1 MAWILSQCALYFH
14 INGKRTSLLRSS
26 FSLLWKAAHDN
37 RAMRFSRYCP
47 KVPRTAYVD
56 HFWKKKKFLDNTTTL
71 FVAWVSGLARS
82 QGLAHLRP
90 LEWAGESYQL
100 SIINQAECNRVLTSQ
115 SQSSK
120 KWDRGTWLDFRWSVS
135 PAELEAIVEGARW
148 SLSTANEFDHL
159 DGGQDD
165 QATVS
170 LCKMI

>member
-1 MAWILSQCALYFH
+1 MAWILSQCALYFY
-14 INGKRTSLLRSS
+14 INGKRTSLLWSS
-26 FSLLWKAAHDN
+26 FCERQRMTIGQCALPVIAQKFLGQP
-37 RAMRFSRYCP
+37 MF
-47 KVPRTAYVD
+47 D
-56 HFWKKKKFLDNTTTL
+56 HFWKKKKILENTTTF

-170 LCKMI
+170 VCKMI

>member
-1 MAWILSQCALYFH
+1 MAWILSQCALYFY
-14 INGKRTSLLRSS
+14 INGKRTSLLWSS
-26 FSLLWKAAHDN
+26 FCERQRMTIGRCALPVIAQKFLGQP
-37 RAMRFSRYCP
+37 MF
-47 KVPRTAYVD
+47 D
-56 HFWKKKKFLDNTTTL
+56 HFWKKKKFLENTTTF
-71 FVAWVSGLARS
+71 FVAWVSALARS

-90 LEWAGESYQL
+90 LEWAGESYQ
-100 SIINQAECNRVLTSQ
+100 SFNQPSRMQQ
-115 SQSSK
+115 SSHSPTQSSK

-170 LCKMI
+170 VCKMI

>member
-1 MAWILSQCALYFH
+1 MCPILSYQWKQNIFVVEQ
-14 INGKRTSLLRSS
+14 
-26 FSLLWKAAHDN
+26 LLWKAAHDN
-37 RAMRFSRYCP
+37 RAMRFARYCP
-47 KVPRTAYVD
+47 KVPRTAYV
-56 HFWKKKKFLDNTTTL
+56 WPFLKEEKNLATTF

-90 LEWAGESYQL
+90 LEWAGESYQ
-100 SIINQAECNRVLTSQ
+100 SFNQPSRMQQ
-115 SQSSK
+115 SSHSPTQSSK

-170 LCKMI
+170 VCKMI

>member
-1 MAWILSQCALYFH
+1 MCPILSYQWKQNIFVVEQ
-14 INGKRTSLLRSS
+14 
-26 FSLLWKAAHDN
+26 LLWKAAHDN
-37 RAMRFSRYCP
+37 RAMRFARYCP
-47 KVPRTAYVD
+47 KVPRTAYV
-56 HFWKKKKFLDNTTTL
+56 WPFLKEEKILREYYNLLCCLGLGLSQITGFGSLEAT
-71 FVAWVSGLARS
+71 WVSR
-82 QGLAHLRP
+82 RK
-90 LEWAGESYQL
+90 L
-100 SIINQAECNRVLTSQ
+100 STINHWINQAECNRVLTSQ

-170 LCKMI
+170 VCNMI

>member
-1 MAWILSQCALYFH
+1 MCPILSYQWKKNIFVVEQ
-14 INGKRTSLLRSS
+14 
-26 FSLLWKAAHDN
+26 LLWKAAHDN
-37 RAMRFSRYCP
+37 RALPVIAQKFLGQPMF
-47 KVPRTAYVD
+47 D
-56 HFWKKKKFLDNTTTL
+56 HFWKKKKRILQPSLLLGSRAYPDHRVWLT
-71 FVAWVSGLARS
+71 WG
-82 QGLAHLRP
+82 HLSEP
-90 LEWAGESYQL
+90 EKAINHS
-100 SIINQAECNRVLTSQ
+100 INQAECNRVLTSQ

-170 LCKMI
+170 VCKMI